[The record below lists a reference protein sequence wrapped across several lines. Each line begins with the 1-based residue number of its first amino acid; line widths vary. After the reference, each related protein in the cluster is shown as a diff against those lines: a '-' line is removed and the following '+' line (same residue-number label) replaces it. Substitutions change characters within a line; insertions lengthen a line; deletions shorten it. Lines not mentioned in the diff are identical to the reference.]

1 MLLSKQS
8 MFILDQVTSFLNRLI
23 TMVNSTVPKKCLK
36 MPHLLLSLIEICKV
50 MLLESSSLMMAIL
63 LNNLRLKLMSITISN
78 WEARLLRNGLVT
90 QTAFTIMERAL
101 TPSSL
106 PMLKTS
112 MEPTSPALPP
122 WPIEQQLP

>member
-8 MFILDQVTSFLNRLI
+8 MFILDQVTSFLNKLI
-23 TMVNSTVPKKCLK
+23 TMVNSTVPKKCLN

-50 MLLESSSLMMAIL
+50 TLLESSSLMMAIL
-63 LNNLRLKLMSITISN
+63 LNNLRLKLMSTTISN
-78 WEARLLRNGLVT
+78 LEARLLRNGLVT

-112 MEPTSPALPP
+112 MEQTSPALPQ
-122 WPIEQQLP
+122 WLIDQQLP